1 MNNEMHGIAVFVAAA
16 ESVSFSQAAEKLH
29 VTRSAV
35 AKTIS
40 RLENRL
46 GVTLFNRTT
55 RSQSL
60 TDEGL
65 LYYESCRRALDEI
78 KLAEDILEG
87 GKLRASGKLRVS
99 VPVLLGH
106 LCITPLLSA
115 LAKEHPGLELEM
127 SFSDRQVDLPEEG
140 FDLAVRIGA
149 LADSSSLVARKLA
162 SHTMVFCASADYLRE
177 AGEPVSA
184 ADLKQHAAV
193 AYIRSGRI
201 LKWLVKNES
210 DELTEITPPA
220 RLVMDDM
227 QAVKDIAIAGGGIAW
242 LPYWLVREPLVSGSL
257 KEILK
262 DRSSGSWPVYAI
274 WPRTPHLSLKV
285 RLAVD
290 KLVSELPAMMATATS
305 RTTDGPLPDR
315 HLYPPA

>member
-1 MNNEMHGIAVFVAAA
+1 MKSDMNSIPVFVAAA

-40 RLENRL
+40 RLEDRL

-60 TDEGL
+60 TDEGS
-65 LYYESCRRALDEI
+65 LYYEFCSRALAEI

-87 GKLRASGKLRVS
+87 GKLQASGKLRVS

-106 LCITPLLSA
+106 LCISPLLSA
-115 LAKEHPGLELEM
+115 LTKEHPGLELEI
-127 SFSDRQVDLPEEG
+127 SFSDRPVNMQEEG

-149 LADSSSLVARKLA
+149 LVDSSRLIARKLA
-162 SHTMVFCASADYLRE
+162 SHSMLFCASPDYINE
-177 AGEPVSA
+177 AGEPILPV
-184 ADLKQHAAV
+184 DLKQHTAV

-201 LKWLVKNES
+201 LKWQVKNENNEMS
-210 DELTEITPPA
+210 EMIPPA
-220 RLVMDDM
+220 RLMMDDM
-227 QAVKDIAIAGGGIAW
+227 QAVKDITIAGGGIAW
-242 LPYWLVREPLVSGSL
+242 LPCWLVREQLDNGSL
-257 KEILK
+257 IEILK
-262 DRSSGSWPVYAI
+262 DQTSGNWPIYAV

-290 KLVSELPAMMATATS
+290 RLVRKLPAMM
-305 RTTDGPLPDR
+305 TTIES
-315 HLYPPA
+315 